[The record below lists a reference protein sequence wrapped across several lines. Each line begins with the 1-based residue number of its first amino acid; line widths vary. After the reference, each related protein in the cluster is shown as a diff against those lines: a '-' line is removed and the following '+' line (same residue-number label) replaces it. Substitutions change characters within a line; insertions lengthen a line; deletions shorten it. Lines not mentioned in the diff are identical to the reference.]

1 MSVSLNVKCHENYQ
15 LPRNFVDFMTCYH
28 LSVHVSVPA
37 VVAPVGEVHPG
48 VASEGEAVVVDVDVA
63 GGPVGRHD
71 EDLAVVLHGDAAQA
85 LGQRRAGGQQAQ
97 AAHQQQLHGEVI
109 L

>member
-48 VASEGEAVVVDVDVA
+48 VSSEGEAVVVDVDVA